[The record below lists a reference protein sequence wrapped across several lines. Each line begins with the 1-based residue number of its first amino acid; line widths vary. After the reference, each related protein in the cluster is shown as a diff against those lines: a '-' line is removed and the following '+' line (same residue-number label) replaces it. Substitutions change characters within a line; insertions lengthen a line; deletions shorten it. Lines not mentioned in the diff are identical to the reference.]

1 MLVNSSFSKGLPI
14 DGGSVMKKLIITM
27 LALSFVMNIGYSQN
41 KLGQTGAQFLSVVSD
56 AWGGGM
62 AEAMTIIEMNSASL
76 LFNPAGMARMEAT
89 VDVMA
94 SQNQWI
100 ADITHNIFT
109 VAVSPADGK
118 YGVIGASLMSV
129 DYGELQGTM
138 VWSNDKGYIDTEIIQ
153 PTAFAAGLGY
163 AKELSNKFSVGGQ
176 IKYIGLNYGQSV
188 FPDDDGNAD
197 TVKSHL
203 AFANAFDFGTLFFTG
218 WHSLAFGMSV
228 RNFSDQ
234 VTIEKESFQLPLTF
248 SLGIGMD
255 VFDLIRDRMGDQQLK
270 IAIDALHYRSHPE
283 QLKLGIE
290 YRPLNML
297 ALRTGFYTS
306 EDENTDSFDEN
317 DLTFGIGI
325 QQFGLVFDYAYAPK
339 GVWNE
344 VHRVSARFSF

>member
-1 MLVNSSFSKGLPI
+1 
-14 DGGSVMKKLIITM
+14 MKRFIVTI
-27 LALSFVMNIGYSQN
+27 LALSITVQLGYAQQ
-41 KLGQTGAQFLSVVSD
+41 KLGQTGAQFLSIASD

-62 AEAMTIIEMNSASL
+62 AEAMTIIEMKSASL
-76 LFNPAGMARMEAT
+76 LFNPAGMARLDAS
-89 VDVMA
+89 VDIMA

-100 ADITHNIFT
+100 ADITHNLFT
-109 VAVSPADGK
+109 AAISPADGK
-118 YGVIGASLMSV
+118 YGTFGASLMSV
-129 DYGELQGTM
+129 DYGSIQGTM
-138 VWSNDKGYIDTEIIQ
+138 VWDNDKGYIDTEILK

-163 AKELSNKFSVGGQ
+163 AKALSDKFSVGGQ
-176 IKYIGLNYGQSV
+176 IKYIGLNYTRSV

-197 TVKSHL
+197 TVKSHI
-203 AFANAFDFGTLFFTG
+203 AYASAFDFGTIFKTG
-218 WHSLAFGMSV
+218 WHSLAFGMSM

-234 VTIEKESFQLPLTF
+234 IKIEKESFQLPLTF

-255 VFDLIRDRMGDQQLK
+255 VFDLFRDQMGNQKLQ

-283 QLKLGIE
+283 QIKIGFE
-290 YRPLNML
+290 YKPVNML

-306 EDENTDSFDEN
+306 EDENGDTFDEN

-325 QQFGLVFDYAYAPK
+325 QQFGLVFDYAYTPK